1 MNQRIHKELHLHHC
15 KSPDPDPCQ
24 PHLWNSSITK
34 STIIKSLACN
44 GCETKKNM
52 RASWGFEQVI
62 SDLAFENWPEFEGYI
77 VHLQNIL
84 QFTHHFV
91 CLFFFFLSWAWIAPV
106 DFTIPL
112 LSVLVHLEE
121 SLLVLLSHVWWA
133 LQVHLGTE
141 GNKST
146 LSWIML
152 RNNKRDSFLLSQKL
166 TQL

>member
-91 CLFFFFLSWAWIAPV
+91 CLFFFLSWAWIAPV

-146 LSWIML
+146 LLWIML

>member
-24 PHLWNSSITK
+24 PHLWNSSTTK
-34 STIIKSLACN
+34 STRIKYSHATAVRQRKTWEPHEDLSKLFLTWHLRAGQNLRVTLSIFKIYYSLHI
-44 GCETKKNM
+44 TL
-52 RASWGFEQVI
+52 SVY
-62 SDLAFENWPEFEGYI
+62 L
-77 VHLQNIL
+77 
-84 QFTHHFV
+84 
-91 CLFFFFLSWAWIAPV
+91 FFFLSWALIAPV

>member
-1 MNQRIHKELHLHHC
+1 MEQFYNKINKNKVTRMQRLWDKEKHESLMRIWASYFWPGIWELARIWGLHC
-15 KSPDPDPCQ
+15 P
-24 PHLWNSSITK
+24 SSKYITVY
-34 STIIKSLACN
+34 TSL
-44 GCETKKNM
+44 
-52 RASWGFEQVI
+52 
-62 SDLAFENWPEFEGYI
+62 
-77 VHLQNIL
+77 
-84 QFTHHFV
+84 
-91 CLFFFFLSWAWIAPV
+91 CLFIFFFLSWAWIAPV

-146 LSWIML
+146 LLWIML

>member
-1 MNQRIHKELHLHHC
+1 MEQFYNKINENKVTRMQRLRDKEKHESLMRIWASYFWPSIWELARIWGLHC
-15 KSPDPDPCQ
+15 P
-24 PHLWNSSITK
+24 SSKYITVY
-34 STIIKSLACN
+34 TSL
-44 GCETKKNM
+44 
-52 RASWGFEQVI
+52 
-62 SDLAFENWPEFEGYI
+62 
-77 VHLQNIL
+77 
-84 QFTHHFV
+84 
-91 CLFFFFLSWAWIAPV
+91 CLFIFFLSWVWIAPL